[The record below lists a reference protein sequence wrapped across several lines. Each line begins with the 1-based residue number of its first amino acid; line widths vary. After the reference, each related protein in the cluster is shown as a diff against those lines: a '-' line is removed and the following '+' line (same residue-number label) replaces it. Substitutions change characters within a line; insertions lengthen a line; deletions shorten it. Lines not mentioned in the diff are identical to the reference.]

1 MADGHQ
7 TVNLT
12 HKKLNRFESFYSHL
26 YGDCSLMVEHWFV
39 APGVVGSSPTF
50 HTKSLF
56 LSTQLGK
63 KSSIRLMGVALDG
76 WCEYIRYYGNIG
88 KNEIRLI
95 SKSTSNFETYL
106 KALTS
111 IPL

>member
-1 MADGHQ
+1 MVDGHQ

-39 APGVVGSSPTF
+39 APGVVSSSLTF

-63 KSSIRLMGVALDG
+63 KSSIRLMGAALDG